1 MVSVS
6 SIAAIF
12 VLLSMSALFSG
23 LTLGLMGL
31 DMVGLRIVIESG
43 ERPEVSGLA
52 QRGRARTEKQA
63 GELRKESRTGPVSQI
78 AQGARRR
85 LCARCAL
92 LRDARDLLRNRP
104 RRKSGGTRG
113 WRRIFSPFGAVATC
127 CYARCSSATSPSTP
141 SFPSSWL
148 TSPRSGVRVLGF
160 RFRCAACAVLRL
172 LLSPACACCAGVSA
186 GPKGSRDART
196 RAAVARNG
204 ACGREDPFG
213 ASF

>member
-63 GELRKESRTGPVSQI
+63 GELRKESRTEPVSQI
-78 AQGARRR
+78 ARGARRR
-85 LCARCAL
+85 LCALC
-92 LRDARDLLRNRP
+92 P
-104 RRKSGGTRG
+104 
-113 WRRIFSPFGAVATC
+113 
-127 CYARCSSATSPSTP
+127 TS
-141 SFPSSWL
+141 
-148 TSPRSGVRVLGF
+148 
-160 RFRCAACAVLRL
+160 
-172 LLSPACACCAGVSA
+172 
-186 GPKGSRDART
+186 
-196 RAAVARNG
+196 
-204 ACGREDPFG
+204 
-213 ASF
+213 